1 MEEQIARLT
10 ELITDTEHSVW
21 TNSGITDITP
31 SQVKYIEAIAGLVN
45 PNLTELSK
53 VLNLK
58 KPTVKITLDKLEDN
72 GYITRVKSDSDRRS
86 AHIHLSE
93 KAIIINYLHN
103 AAHKLIIDIIRAKLT
118 NEEVTTLQ
126 QLISKI
132 TKSWIHKR

>member
-58 KPTVKITLDKLEDN
+58 N
-72 GYITRVKSDSDRRS
+72 
-86 AHIHLSE
+86 
-93 KAIIINYLHN
+93 
-103 AAHKLIIDIIRAKLT
+103 
-118 NEEVTTLQ
+118 Q
-126 QLISKI
+126 QLRSLS
-132 TKSWIHKR
+132 TN